1 MRKYDL
7 YPEIKIDQYHAA
19 YAGYESIAA
28 ALKEALG
35 TGKKTLVIETYIG
48 IRNEEIREFL
58 VDPLQPEQIIF
69 ADELAHDGSRI
80 TEMIERDLTDDRVFG
95 VLTHYDLK
103 DFYPKEALEEA
114 QKAVEAAEGL
124 TVVYGTG
131 ASLVTEGDVL
141 VYADLARWEAQLRLR
156 TQGNNWKIENQDE
169 DMLKKYKRGY
179 FFEWR
184 ICDKQK
190 QKLHKR
196 IDFLLDTHKA
206 GNPNM
211 VSETDYRYG
220 LSKVI
225 EQPFR
230 LVPYFDVSVWGGTWM
245 EEKFGLEHLDKN
257 YGWAFDGVP
266 EENSLYLRYGD
277 VRIEIPSI
285 NVVHQ
290 YPDELLGTK
299 VHSRFGKEF
308 PIRFDYLD
316 TMNGGN
322 LSLQV
327 HPLTEYIQEKFG
339 MHYTQDESYYI
350 LDADEGA
357 TVYLGVKD
365 GIDPNEMISDLEKAE
380 NGDFVFPDNK
390 YVNCF
395 PAKKHD
401 HFLIPAGTVHCGGS
415 GVVVLEISATPYIF
429 TFKLWDWERIGFD
442 GRPRPVHI
450 DHGKENIR
458 FDRTTDWVKENLINH
473 VETVEKTP
481 EHVEERTGLHE
492 LEFIETRRHWFDQ
505 PIILQ
510 TNGSVN
516 MLNLIDGEE
525 AVVESTDESFAPFE
539 IHYGE
544 TFIIP
549 EQLKEYRIVPKGK
562 AALMQAYVRSYVR

>member
-1 MRKYDL
+1 MATYDR
-7 YPEIKIDQYHAA
+7 YPEIRIDQYSHAWS
-19 YAGYESIAA
+19 GYGNIIEELRSAI
-28 ALKEALG
+28 G
-35 TGKKTLVIETYIG
+35 TGKKTLVIESYIG
-48 IRNEEIREFL
+48 IHNQELREKL
-58 VDPLQPEQIIF
+58 IDELHPQTTIF
-69 ADELAHDGSRI
+69 ADDLAYSGDVI
-80 TEMIERDLTDDRVFG
+80 NEMVKRDLTDDRVFAA
-95 VLTHYDLK
+95 LTHYDLK
-103 DFYPKEALEEA
+103 DFFAEGSIEEA
-114 QKAVEAAEGL
+114 RKLIHQTEGL
-124 TVVYGTG
+124 TVIYGTG
-131 ASLVTEGDVL
+131 ASLVATGDIL
-141 VYADLARWEAQLRLR
+141 VYADLARWEAQLRYR
-156 TQGNNWKIENQDE
+156 DGGSNWRIHNPEE
-169 DMLKKYKRGY
+169 DILKKYKRGY
-179 FFEWR
+179 FLEWR

-190 QKLHKR
+190 QKLHSK
-196 IDFLLDTHKA
+196 IDYLLDTNQS
-206 GNPNM
+206 GNPAM
-211 VSETDYRYG
+211 VTGKDYRYG
-220 LSKVI
+220 LSQVVK
-225 EQPFR
+225 QPFR

-245 EEKFGLEHLDKN
+245 EEKFGLDHKEKN

-290 YPDELLGTK
+290 FPNELLGAK

-350 LDADEGA
+350 LDADENA

-365 GIDPNEMISDLEKAE
+365 GIVLDDMIADLKRAE
-380 NGDFVFPDNK
+380 QGDYIFPDEK

-401 HFLIPAGTVHCGGS
+401 HFLIPAGTTHCGGG

-429 TFKLWDWERIGFD
+429 TFKLWDWGRVGLD

-450 DHGKENIR
+450 DHGKENIQT
-458 FDRTTDWVKENLINH
+458 DRTTDWVKDNLINH
-473 VETVEKTP
+473 VEAIEETRDHK
-481 EHVEERTGLHE
+481 EERTGLHA

-505 PIILQ
+505 PIELK
-510 TNGSVN
+510 THESVN

-525 AVVESTDESFAPFE
+525 AVVESLDGSFEPFKV
-539 IHYGE
+539 HYGE

-549 EQLKEYRIVPKGK
+549 EQLKEYRVIPKGNKK
-562 AALMQAYVRSYVR
+562 AALMQAYVR